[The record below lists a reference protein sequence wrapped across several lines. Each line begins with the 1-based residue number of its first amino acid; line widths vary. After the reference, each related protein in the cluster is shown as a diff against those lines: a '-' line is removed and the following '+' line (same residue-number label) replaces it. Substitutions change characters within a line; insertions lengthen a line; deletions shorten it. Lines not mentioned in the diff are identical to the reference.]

1 MKQLQVLGEKD
12 EDGVASG
19 VESLTFDDGQGNT
32 TFVTLNAN
40 NSLMNTVTTLS
51 GTYLQFDWN
60 DNLTEVQVTALSP
73 GGSIQVTVNVD
84 LTDIDTNNRSKRDT
98 NGQRSSSNYPSNKS
112 KPSQT
117 KANRIYPS
125 LH

>member
-1 MKQLQVLGEKD
+1 M
-12 EDGVASG
+12 
-19 VESLTFDDGQGNT
+19 
-32 TFVTLNAN
+32 TLNAN
-40 NSLMNTVTTLS
+40 NSLVNTVTTLS

-98 NGQRSSSNYPSNKS
+98 NGQRSSSNYPSDNLKPLQTKS
-112 KPSQT
+112 KSD
-117 KANRIYPS
+117 ISS